1 MQTMHELVPLSIP
14 NISGNEW
21 KYIKDC
27 LDAGWVSSVG
37 SYVDQFEQ
45 NVSQYVGT
53 DYGVATVNGTAALHL
68 SLLACGVQPG
78 DEVLAPAFTFIAPIN
93 AIRYC
98 GASPVF
104 IGSDPKTLGLDVN
117 LVREFLSRE
126 CVIRDGVL
134 QNKQTGRKIS
144 AILPVHIFGHPVDME
159 PLSEIAAEYRLP
171 IIEDASESLGSEYHE
186 KKTGSL
192 STVACF
198 SFNGNKIITCGGGGM
213 VTTNQESLA
222 NHIRH
227 LSTQAN
233 RKPFEYEHDEV
244 GYNYRLTNIQAAL
257 GVAQLEQL
265 DSFIEIKRNNA
276 ALYRKL
282 LSEIPQVD
290 LAWEESWA
298 KSNFW
303 LCTLLVPPADRK
315 PLMEF
320 LLAQNVQ
327 VRPAWKLMHALP
339 MYRDS
344 QVFGMEETEAAFER
358 CISIPSSVQLAAEDI
373 EYVVSRIKMYFDQ
386 S

>member
-1 MQTMHELVPLSIP
+1 MQTMHDLVPLSIP

-27 LDAGWVSSVG
+27 LDTGWVSSVG

-78 DEVLAPAFTFIAPIN
+78 DEVLAPAFTFIAPVN

-98 GASPVF
+98 GAFPVF
-104 IGSDPKTLGLDVN
+104 IGSDPKTFSLDVN

-126 CVIRDGVL
+126 CETRDGGL
-134 QNKQTGRKIS
+134 YNRQSGRKIS

-159 PLSEIAAEYRLP
+159 PLNELATEYHLP
-171 IIEDASESLGSEYHE
+171 IIEDASESLGSEYRGQ
-186 KKTGSL
+186 KTGSL

-222 NHIRH
+222 KHIRH

-233 RKPFEYEHDEV
+233 SQPFEYEHDEV

-265 DSFIEIKRNNA
+265 DSFIEIKRHNA
-276 ALYRKL
+276 ALYRQL

-290 LAWEESWA
+290 LAWEEPWA

-315 PLMEF
+315 PLMDH

-327 VRPAWKLMHALP
+327 VRPAWKLMHTLP
-339 MYRDS
+339 MYRDC
-344 QVFGMEETEAAFER
+344 QVFGVEETEAVFER
-358 CISIPSSVQLAAEDI
+358 CISIPSSVQLNADDI
-373 EYVVSRIKMYFDQ
+373 EYVVSCIKKYFDQ

>member
-1 MQTMHELVPLSIP
+1 MHDLVPLSIP
-14 NISGNEW
+14 HISGNEW

-27 LDAGWVSSVG
+27 LDTGWVSSVG

-45 NVSQYVGT
+45 KVSQYVGT

-78 DEVLAPAFTFIAPIN
+78 DEVIAPAFTFIAPIN
-93 AIRYC
+93 AIHYC
-98 GASPVF
+98 GAKPVF
-104 IGSDPKTLGLDVN
+104 IGSDSNTLSLDVN
-117 LVREFLSRE
+117 RVHTFLSEE
-126 CVIRDGVL
+126 CVKRDGDL
-134 QNKQTGRKIS
+134 YNKQTGQKIS
-144 AILPVHIFGHPVDME
+144 AILPVHIFGHPVDMA
-159 PLSEIAAEYRLP
+159 PLNEIATEYGLP
-171 IIEDASESLGSEYHE
+171 IIEDASESLGSEYRE

-213 VTTNQESLA
+213 ATTSQESLA

-233 RKPFEYEHDEV
+233 KKPFEYEHDEV

-265 DSFIEIKRNNA
+265 DAFIEIKRNNA
-276 ALYRKL
+276 ALYRQL
-282 LSEIPQVD
+282 LAEIPKVD
-290 LAWEESWA
+290 LVWEEPWA

-303 LCTLLVPPADRK
+303 LCTLLVPSVDRK
-315 PLMEF
+315 PLMEY
-320 LLAQNVQ
+320 LLAHNVQ
-327 VRPAWKLMHALP
+327 VRPAWKLMHTLP
-339 MYRDS
+339 MYQEC
-344 QVFGMEETEAAFER
+344 QVYGMEETEAVFER
-358 CISIPSSVQLAAEDI
+358 CISIPSSVQLNSEDI
-373 EYVVSRIKMYFDQ
+373 KYVVRCIKNYFDQ

>member
-1 MQTMHELVPLSIP
+1 MHDLVPLSIP

-27 LDAGWVSSVG
+27 LDTGWVSSVG
-37 SYVDQFEQ
+37 SYVDQFEK

-53 DYGVATVNGTAALHL
+53 DYGIATVNGTAALHL

-78 DEVLAPAFTFIAPIN
+78 DEVLAPAFTFIAPVN

-98 GASPVF
+98 GASPIF
-104 IGSDPKTLGLDVN
+104 IGSDPKTLCLDVN
-117 LVREFLSRE
+117 LVNEFLSRE
-126 CVIRDGVL
+126 CVKQDGGIYS
-134 QNKQTGRKIS
+134 KQTGKKIS
-144 AILPVHIFGHPVDME
+144 AILPVHIFGHPVDMA
-159 PLSEIAAEYRLP
+159 PLNEIASEYGLP
-171 IIEDASESLGSEYHE
+171 VIEDASESLGSEYRE

-213 VTTNQESLA
+213 VTTSQESLA

-233 RKPFEYEHDEV
+233 RIPFEYEHDEV

-276 ALYRKL
+276 ALYRRL

-290 LAWEESWA
+290 LAWEEPWA

-315 PLMEF
+315 PLMEY
-320 LLAQNVQ
+320 LLAQNAQ
-327 VRPAWKLMHALP
+327 VRPAWKLMHTLP
-339 MYRDS
+339 MYQDC
-344 QVFGMEETEAAFER
+344 QVYGMEQTEAIFER
-358 CISIPSSVQLAAEDI
+358 CISIPSSVQLNAEDI
-373 EYVVSRIKMYFDQ
+373 EYVVGCIKTYFEQ
-386 S
+386 L

>member
-1 MQTMHELVPLSIP
+1 MMRELIPLSIP

-21 KYIKDC
+21 KYVKDC
-27 LDAGWVSSVG
+27 LDSGWVSSVG

-45 NVSQYVGT
+45 RVSEYVGT

-68 SLLACGVQPG
+68 SLLACGVQAG
-78 DEVLAPAFTFIAPIN
+78 DEVIAPSFTFIAPIN

-104 IGSDPKTLGLDVN
+104 IGSDSSTLGLDAHKVN
-117 LVREFLSRE
+117 EYLSEKCIYQHGELRNQ
-126 CVIRDGVL
+126 R
-134 QNKQTGRKIS
+134 TGRKVS
-144 AILPVHIFGHPVDME
+144 AILPVHIFGHPVDMSS
-159 PLSEIAAEYRLP
+159 LNEIADQYRLP
-171 IIEDASESLGSEYHE
+171 IIEDASESLGSEYRG

-192 STVACF
+192 STVGCF

-222 NHIRH
+222 NRIRH

-233 RKPFEYEHDEV
+233 KNPFEYEHDEV

-265 DSFIEIKRNNA
+265 DSFLEIKRKNA
-276 ALYRKL
+276 LLYRQL
-282 LSEIPQVD
+282 LSEIPQVE
-290 LAWEESWA
+290 LAWEEPWA

-303 LCTLLVPPADRK
+303 LCTLLVPAADRK
-315 PLMEF
+315 PLMEY
-320 LLAQNVQ
+320 LLSQNIQ
-327 VRPAWKLMHALP
+327 VRPAWKLMHTLS
-339 MYRDS
+339 MYREC
-344 QVFGMEETEAAFER
+344 QVYAMEETESAYAR
-358 CISIPSSVQLAAEDI
+358 CISIPSSVQLTADDI
-373 EYVVSRIKMYFDQ
+373 RFVVEHIKMYFNQ